1 MKTYIKYLVVAAF
14 FLFNA
19 ALVFPQSFVHP
30 GIEMNKDDLDYMR
43 EQVQKGKEPWKK
55 SFDLLDNYIC
65 NKFKF
70 TPYAHIISG
79 PFANP
84 DIGGWDLMNSSEAA
98 YGCALLW
105 YATKDERYAKKAIEI
120 FDAWSSR
127 LRSFDENNAK
137 FLVAFTGYEFCNA
150 AEILRYT
157 YPGWTEKNTESVTK
171 LMMSVYFPMIRYY
184 FTEANGNWDGAII
197 HTLMS
202 IAVFTDN
209 RELFDNAVNHFLHAP
224 DNGSMVRYIYPNGQ
238 CQETC
243 RDMGHVQMG
252 LYEFAS
258 AARVANMQGV
268 DLFSVADNRIALGLE
283 YTAKWI
289 TGGDVFAYGV
299 PSERGRYGCRGG
311 FEYVLDYYTAAG
323 IDMPNLRELVS
334 RTNVSNPESAIWK
347 LSSYSVQ
354 LHRNKI
360 SSLRPISP
368 TPEAYLAGAKTGGK
382 VEKEMVVIEPGK
394 NLQSVLNKYAGSGR
408 TILLRKGEYRLKESL
423 KIPSN
428 IHILGEGLNT
438 VLICEPSV
446 RTAAVLLGD
455 LDAHDI
461 TIENLVVDGAWEH
474 KLPSDPNTGRFGRS
488 GRLSNNLSGISLR
501 GEVGHNLYNITFKD
515 LTVINFSRS
524 GVYVSDARGVKIIS
538 CNFSDNGSHVVP
550 GPRLQH
556 NLLVQYSQDLLIQ
569 NSRFD
574 ASLKG
579 CGIALEYCDGI
590 VVEKCEVARND
601 WHGIMMAECQNGK
614 TTGCLIEGN
623 GNCGFYG
630 DYHYKGSLK
639 LAVNN
644 NKIQYNNGY
653 GVKCFA
659 VDGLAVSNNI
669 YRWNGTE
676 KKQEFLSSK
685 KKLQMECLTCS
696 E

>member
-1 MKTYIKYLVVAAF
+1 MKKNLILISCLFIGIMSAF
-14 FLFNA
+14 SQTFN
-19 ALVFPQSFVHP
+19 HP
-30 GIEMNKDDLDYMR
+30 GIHMNKEDLDYMR
-43 EQVQKGKEPWKK
+43 EQVQKGKDPWKK
-55 SFDLLDNYIC
+55 SFDLLDNYIS

-70 TPYAHIISG
+70 IPYAHVISG
-79 PFANP
+79 PFAKP
-84 DIGGWDLMNSSEAA
+84 DIGGWDLMASSEAA
-98 YGCALLW
+98 YSCALLW
-105 YATKDERYAKKAIEI
+105 YATQDERYAKKAIEI
-120 FDAWSSR
+120 FDAWSSK

-157 YPGWTEKNTESVTK
+157 YPGWTEKNTESVTH
-171 LMMSVYFPMIRYY
+171 LLMSVYFPMIRYY

-209 RELFDNAVNHFLHAP
+209 RELFDNAINHFLHAP
-224 DNGSMVRYIYPNGQ
+224 DNGSMLRYIYPNGQ

-258 AARVANMQGV
+258 AARVAGMQGV

-289 TGGDVFAYGV
+289 TGGEVFAYGI

-323 IDMPNLRELVS
+323 IDMPYLRELVS
-334 RTNVSNPESAIWK
+334 RTNVNNPESALWK

-354 LHRNKI
+354 LHKNKAT
-360 SSLRPISP
+360 SLRPIKSNS
-368 TPEAYLAGAKTGGK
+368 EAYLAGAKNRGK
-382 VEKEMVVIEPGK
+382 VEKGMVVIEPDK
-394 NLQSVLNKYAGSGR
+394 NLQSALDQYAGSGR
-408 TILLRKGEYRLKESL
+408 TILLRKGEYKLKEAL

-428 IHILGEGLNT
+428 VHIVGEGLNT

-446 RTAAVLLGD
+446 RTAAILLGD

-461 TIENLVVDGAWEH
+461 TIENLVVDGAWNH
-474 KLPSDPNTGRFGRS
+474 QLPSDPNTGRFGRS

-501 GEVGHNLYNITFKD
+501 GEVEHNLRNIVFKD

-524 GVYVSDARGVKIIS
+524 GVYLSDVNGVEIVG
-538 CNFSDNGSHVVP
+538 CNFSDNGSQVVP

-556 NLLVQYSQDLLIQ
+556 NLLIHHSTNIKIS

-579 CGIALEYCDGI
+579 CGIVMEYCDGI
-590 VVEKCEVARND
+590 VIEKCEVARND
-601 WHGIMMAECQNGK
+601 WHGIMMAECTNGN

-623 GNCGFYG
+623 FGCGFYG
-630 DYHYKGSLK
+630 DYYYKGSSK
-639 LAVNN
+639 LSVDH

-659 VDGLAVSNNI
+659 VDGLKVFNNI

-685 KKLQMECLTCS
+685 KQLQLESLIA